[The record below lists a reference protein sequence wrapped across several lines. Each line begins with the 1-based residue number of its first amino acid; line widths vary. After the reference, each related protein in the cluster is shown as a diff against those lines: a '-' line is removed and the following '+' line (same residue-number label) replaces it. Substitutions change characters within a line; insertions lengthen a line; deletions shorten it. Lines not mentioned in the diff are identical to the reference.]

1 MHAVAVHAN
10 LYYTMKPS
18 EFIHPEDAAALRQLE
33 SIPGFPALVKKF
45 YALGYEKLFYGT
57 NMASNIRLSEAQLPE
72 LYHHLP
78 PICRKFGIAEPE
90 FYLEMNPMPNAYTF
104 GDTKIFITMTSG
116 LVEMLSDD
124 ELDAVLAHECGHILC
139 RHVLYH
145 NMANLLIG
153 GADAFGLLGMFTV
166 PIKYALLY
174 WQRKSELSC
183 DRAGAIATSSE
194 TVARVMVRLSGGPKT
209 ITENVNIEEW
219 AKQAERYEAIRND
232 GVWNKA
238 LQTYAIMGTD
248 HPFSAVRVREILKW
262 GNSPQYQNI
271 KDGFSSQEEGGCPN
285 CHNAIDPSWRFCR
298 HCGAKLK

>member
-1 MHAVAVHAN
+1 
-10 LYYTMKPS
+10 MKPS

-33 SIPGFPALVKKF
+33 SIPGFPTLVKKF
-45 YALGYEKLFYGT
+45 YALGYEKLLYGT
-57 NMASNIRLSEAQLPE
+57 NMASNIRLSETQLPE
-72 LYHHLP
+72 LYRHLP
-78 PICRKFGIAEPE
+78 PICRKLGVSEPE

-116 LVEMLSDD
+116 LVEMMSAD

-145 NMANLLIG
+145 NMANLLIN
-153 GADAFGLLGMFTV
+153 GADAFGLLGMLTV

-183 DRAGAIATSSE
+183 DRAGAIITSPE
-194 TVARVMVRLSGGPKT
+194 TVSRVMVRLSGGPKS
-209 ITENVNIEEW
+209 ITENVNIDEW
-219 AKQAERYEAIRND
+219 AKQADQYESIRND
-232 GVWNKA
+232 GAWNKA

-262 GNSPQYQNI
+262 GNTPQYHNI
-271 KDGFSSQEEGGCPN
+271 KNGFSNMPENACPK
-285 CHNAIDPSWRFCR
+285 CGQPVDTSWQFCR
-298 HCGAKLK
+298 YCGTKLK

>member
-1 MHAVAVHAN
+1 
-10 LYYTMKPS
+10 MKPS

-33 SIPGFPALVKKF
+33 SIPGFPTLVKKF

-57 NMASNIRLSEAQLPE
+57 NMASNIRLSETQLPE
-72 LYHHLP
+72 LYQHLP
-78 PICRKFGIAEPE
+78 PICRKLGVAEPE

-145 NMANLLIG
+145 NMANLLIN
-153 GADAFGLLGMFTV
+153 GADAFGLLGMLTV
-166 PIKYALLY
+166 PIKFALLY

-183 DRAGAIATSSE
+183 DRAGAVVTSTE
-194 TVARVMVRLSGGPKT
+194 TVARVMVRLAGGPKT
-209 ITENVNIEEW
+209 ITKNVNIEEW
-219 AKQAERYEAIRND
+219 AKQADQYETIRND

-248 HPFSAVRVREILKW
+248 HPFSAVRVREVLKW
-262 GNSPQYQNI
+262 GNTPQYHNI
-271 KDGFSSQEEGGCPN
+271 KANLSSQDNGGCPN
-285 CHNAIDPSWRFCR
+285 CHKPIDPSWQFCR
-298 HCGAKLK
+298 HCGFKLK